1 MMPWWAAGL
10 LANAS
15 IMVVEYLNR
24 TGQYATF
31 WHALL
36 HTGVFI
42 VIAQWGLWAAWSRAP
57 SLMLAWAMFT
67 AGNSLFR
74 LVSVRFMVGE
84 PLSERT
90 LIGVGLMMVAL
101 YFIKSG

>member
-1 MMPWWAAGL
+1 MIPWWVAGL
-10 LANAS
+10 VANAA

-36 HTGVFI
+36 HTGLFI
-42 VIAQWGLWAAWSRAP
+42 VIAQWGLWASWSRAP

-67 AGNSLFR
+67 AGNSAFR
-74 LVSVRFMVGE
+74 LVSARWFVGE

-90 LIGVGLMMVAL
+90 LIGVGLMALAL
-101 YFIKSG
+101 YCMKSG